1 MKTLLCG
8 TCGKEIHRTVYTTLI
23 LEDKETDVCNYCLIN
38 VHGLDG
44 DVFKNEPFDIEFY
57 NV

>member
-1 MKTLLCG
+1 MKALLCG
-8 TCGKEIHRTVYTTLI
+8 TCGKEIQHPVYTTLM
-23 LEDKETDVCNYCLIN
+23 LEGKETDVCNYCLIN

-44 DVFKNEPFDIEFY
+44 DDFKDEPFDIEFY